1 LVDACSNKEQAH
13 VHESCASNVTGGR
26 RSEEKDSPSA
36 ERNPVFI
43 FVYRLDVPLISRP
56 VERAVF
62 VVIFEA
68 AVFTANRA
76 ISTREK
82 RGLVPG
88 ETGSNVFLVKNGKTD
103 D

>member
-1 LVDACSNKEQAH
+1 
-13 VHESCASNVTGGR
+13 
-26 RSEEKDSPSA
+26 
-36 ERNPVFI
+36 
-43 FVYRLDVPLISRP
+43 LISRP